1 MQFVQFFQVTDCRYL
16 QEIEIIFA
24 GITKTG
30 DVAIEGGTP
39 AIVLADTAV
48 EQQVVPPSE
57 RARAFCGWRSHGHLP
72 KGREGLSSRFR
83 SANFSDVMLFRSC
96 AARCLRASDVSA

>member
-1 MQFVQFFQVTDCRYL
+1 MQLVQFFQVSDCRYL

-24 GITKTG
+24 GITKIG

-39 AIVLADTAV
+39 AIVLADAAV

-57 RARAFCGWRSHGHLP
+57 RTRAFYGLRRHGHLP
-72 KGREGLSSRFR
+72 KGRERLTARFVPQI
-83 SANFSDVMLFRSC
+83 SQM
-96 AARCLRASDVSA
+96 